1 MRYIFCVGLKTCEVF
16 ETSQV
21 FPRVCRTCHCE
32 RSVAIAN
39 YTLHADIAADKVR
52 DCFTRTSFAMTWWYT
67 LPMGFTENPS
77 PSPTPY
83 LTHSHH
89 SHLR

>member
-52 DCFTRTSFAMTWWYT
+52 DCGILCQWDLQKT
-67 LPMGFTENPS
+67 LRLLQRPI
-77 PSPTPY
+77 
-83 LTHSHH
+83 
-89 SHLR
+89 